1 MKSGKI
7 KITPFVLTIIIAL
20 LAITAELVYYGNFE
34 YRFRTKRL
42 NRILH
47 EKEKVMEQCL
57 EGMKPVLAKGE
68 EHHGSVRENDLFA
81 IAEENRIT
89 LLEYMGRKL
98 IYWSDTDFDVPEV
111 LPDTLYTHPFVFVE
125 NGWFLTK
132 SIEAGNEKLVAL
144 MRIRSDYGFENE
156 IIRNGFVSDLK
167 IPEGTGFT
175 RDKLASY
182 FQVSSSD
189 GTFLFSLVFPE
200 TKPKT
205 QFIYIPLLLWLLT
218 FALLIYS
225 SLALVRDMTE
235 KGHKTAGL
243 IICFLIFLSA
253 YIVVLLLKKPS
264 ILFSTELFSPYKYSM
279 NDFIPTLGHLLM
291 LSIMISAMSVILYNY
306 IKPDTAGCKK
316 TGYLIFVLFLIPSAL
331 LVVIFNSMFSHLVF
345 NSNINFET
353 YKVLDLDLF
362 SLAGFVSVLLLVTL
376 PYLYTLKVFR
386 ALGDPGFKTILLAT
400 VTSSLVFI
408 PFHIYDL
415 PAFAAISIFYLA
427 GTLTIWILNKRTAN
441 IFTRL
446 VTISLVLGLYSLFIA
461 TRQSERK
468 LEENVKIE
476 LVTYSTENDPTAEH
490 LLLDMWPA
498 ISADTVLRNLMDVI
512 FFESDD
518 ADIISDYLHSK
529 YFNGYWGNFE
539 MNIYLCGR
547 NDPIKTGGGRGI
559 QQNCFSFFDD
569 KIITSGHQLTGTGF
583 YFIDSKKGRSSYMGR
598 LFFDYGNSRVNGLFI
613 DLYSDIKVFQPGY
626 SELLLDRKYHSYA
639 RLRDYSFAKYINGEI
654 VIATGDY
661 SYTKSDA
668 DYTGKAADY
677 RFFNAD
683 NYKHALYRN
692 GNVTVIISRPL
703 VSAPD
708 MIIFGAYFFAF
719 IFIFYN
725 LLLFLIRKPV
735 IKRPS
740 GLNFRQKMQLSF
752 ISILLFSFT
761 LVAIVVASL
770 AIRQYQS
777 RHYENIREKLNSVYL
792 ELENTLAMERTLS
805 PEWRN
810 SENSSLDELLVKLSN
825 IFNTDINLFSRT
837 GFLIATSRPEIYY
850 RNLTG
855 RRMNNMAS
863 INLINLRKSEYFQNE
878 KIGNLEYVSVYVPF
892 YNDSKGFLAFLNLP
906 YFRMQS
912 VLAKDISNMIVAV
925 INFTLLLI
933 VIATSLAVFISS
945 RLTSPLA
952 VLSSRLASVELG
964 KKSEHLSYSGNDE
977 VGDLVRQYNRMVDE
991 LDESAKKL
999 AISEREYAWREMAK
1013 QIAHEIKNPLTP
1025 MKLNVQQLYKSWK
1038 DGVPGFEKKIEKFT
1052 KNQIEYIDNLSSIA
1066 SEFSSFAK
1074 IPEARP
1080 VYVDLVEQVKTT
1092 FELFRNTGNVSF
1104 RINAPSDEKI
1114 IIYADKEHISS
1125 ILSNLIKN
1133 GIQSIPP
1140 GEDGIIRV
1148 TIKKAGDRIV
1158 VSVSDNG
1165 SGISESFRDKMFIPN
1180 FTTKSSGTGLGLSIV
1195 KRYVETAGGHIWFET
1210 ETGRGSTFHIEFPS
1224 VNQIDM
1230 ESVPQQ
1236 SGIK

>member
-1 MKSGKI
+1 MRSRTTKT
-7 KITPFVLTIIIAL
+7 TPFMLTIVFAI
-20 LAITAELVYYGNFE
+20 LAIAAELVYSGNFE
-34 YRFRTKRL
+34 YRFRTRRF

-57 EGMKPVLAKGE
+57 EAMKPVLARGE
-68 EHHGSVRENDLFA
+68 SHHGSIRENDLFA
-81 IAEENRIT
+81 IAEANRIT

-111 LPDTLYTHPFVFVE
+111 LPDSLYTHPFVFVK
-125 NGWFLTK
+125 NGWFLAK

-156 IIRNGFVSDLK
+156 IIRNGFVNDFK
-167 IPEGTGFT
+167 IPEGVGFT
-175 RDKLASY
+175 RDSKASG

-189 GTFLFSLVFPE
+189 GTFLFALVFPE
-200 TKPKT
+200 IKPRT
-205 QFIYIPLLLWLLT
+205 LFIYIPLFLWTLT
-218 FALLIYS
+218 FIFIILS
-225 SLALVRDMTE
+225 SLTLVRQMTE
-235 KGHKTAGL
+235 RGHKTAGL
-243 IICFLIFLSA
+243 ITAFFIFLAA
-253 YIVVLLLKKPS
+253 YLVVLLLRRPA
-264 ILFSTELFSPYKYSM
+264 ILFSTPLFSAYKYSM
-279 NDFIPTLGHLLM
+279 NDFIPTLGHLLI
-291 LSIMISAMSVILYNY
+291 LSVLISIMSVALYNN
-306 IKPDTAGCKK
+306 ILKDRSGNDKP
-316 TGYLIFVLFLIPSAL
+316 GYLKLTFYLIPSAL

-353 YKVLDLDLF
+353 YKVLDLDIL

-376 PYLYTLKVFR
+376 PYLYLLKIFR
-386 ALGDPGFKTILLAT
+386 ALGNARFKTVLLSAL
-400 VTSSLVFI
+400 SASLVFI
-408 PFHIYDL
+408 PFQINDL
-415 PAFAAISIFYLA
+415 PAFAAISVFYLA

-441 IFTRL
+441 LFTRL
-446 VTISLVLGLYSLFIA
+446 VVISLVLGLYSLFIV

-468 LEENVKIE
+468 MEENVKIE
-476 LVTYSTENDPTAEH
+476 LVTYSTENDATAEH
-490 LLLDMWPA
+490 LLLDMWPV
-498 ISADTVLRNLMDVI
+498 ISSDTVLRKLMDVI

-518 ADIISDYLHSK
+518 AELISDYLHTK

-547 NDPIKTGGGRGI
+547 NDPIRTGSASGV
-559 QQNCFSFFDD
+559 QENCFSFFDGR
-569 KIITSGHQLTGTGF
+569 ITTSGHQLTGTGF
-583 YFIDSKKGRSSYMGR
+583 YFIDSKKGRSSYMGQ
-598 LFFDYGNSRVNGLFI
+598 LFFDYGNSRINGLFI
-613 DLYSDIKVFQPGY
+613 DLYSDINVFQPGY

-639 RLRDYSFAKYINGEI
+639 RLREYSFAKYINGEM
-654 VIATGDY
+654 VLATGDY
-661 SYTKSDA
+661 SYSRSDA
-668 DYTGKAADY
+668 EYVGKITDY

-683 NYKHALYRN
+683 NFKHALYRN

-703 VSAPD
+703 LSVPD
-708 MIIFGAYFFAF
+708 MIISAAYFFAF

-725 LLLFLIRKPV
+725 ILLFLIRRPV

-740 GLNFRQKMQLSF
+740 GLNFRQKLQLSF
-752 ISILLFSFT
+752 ISILLLSFT
-761 LVAIVVASL
+761 LVAVVVASR
-770 AIRQYQS
+770 AIKQYQT

-792 ELENTLAMERTLS
+792 ELENTLASERTIS
-805 PEWRN
+805 PDWKN
-810 SENSSLDELLVKLSN
+810 SENNSLDEMLVKLSN
-825 IFNTDINLFSRT
+825 VFNTDINLFSRT

-863 INLINLRKSEYFQNE
+863 INLINLRKSEYFQKE
-878 KIGNLEYVSVYVPF
+878 KIGNLEYVSAYVSF

-925 INFTLLLI
+925 VNFTLLLI
-933 VIATSLAVFISS
+933 VIATGLAVFISS

-977 VGDLVRQYNRMVDE
+977 VGELVKQYNRMVDE
-991 LDESAKKL
+991 LDESARKL
-999 AISEREYAWREMAK
+999 ASSEREYAWREMAK

-1025 MKLNVQQLYKSWK
+1025 MKLNVQQLFKSWK

-1052 KNQIEYIDNLSSIA
+1052 RNQIEFIDNLSSIA

-1074 IPEARP
+1074 IPQAKP
-1080 VYVDLVEQVKTT
+1080 VYVDLLEQVKTT
-1092 FELFRNTGNVSF
+1092 YELFRNTENVSF
-1104 RINAPSDEKI
+1104 RINAPADEKI
-1114 IIYADKEHISS
+1114 FIYADKEHINS

-1133 GIQSIPP
+1133 GIQSILP
-1140 GEDGIIRV
+1140 GEEGIIRV
-1148 TIKKAGDRIV
+1148 TIKKAGDKTL

-1165 SGISESFRDKMFIPN
+1165 SGIPESFRNKMFTPN

-1195 KRYVETAGGHIWFET
+1195 KRYVETAGGRIWFES
-1210 ETGRGSTFHIEFPS
+1210 ETGRGSTFYMEFPA
-1224 VNQIDM
+1224 VNQTNAGVDDHHH
-1230 ESVPQQ
+1230 
-1236 SGIK
+1236 GIK

>member
-1 MKSGKI
+1 MRSGKI
-7 KITPFVLTIIIAL
+7 KTTPLMLTVLFAL
-20 LAITAELVYYGNFE
+20 LAIAAELVYSGNFE
-34 YRFRTKRL
+34 YRFRTKRF

-57 EGMKPVLAKGE
+57 EGMQPVLARGE
-68 EHHGSVRENDLFA
+68 THHGSVMENDLFA
-81 IAEENRIT
+81 VAEENRIT

-111 LPDTLYTHPFVFVE
+111 LPDSLYTHPFVFVE
-125 NGWFLTK
+125 NGWFLAK
-132 SIEAGNEKLVAL
+132 STEAGNEKLIAL
-144 MRIRSDYGFENE
+144 MRIRSEYGFENE
-156 IIRNGFVSDLK
+156 IIRNGFVSDFR
-167 IPEGTGFT
+167 IPEGVDFS
-175 RDKLASY
+175 RDKNASD
-182 FQVSSSD
+182 FQVFTAD
-189 GTFLFSLVFPE
+189 GAFLFALVFPE

-205 QFIYIPLLLWLLT
+205 PFIYIPLLLWAIT
-218 FALLIYS
+218 FILIIYS
-225 SLALVRDMTE
+225 SLALVRQMAE
-235 KGHKTAGL
+235 KGRKTAGL
-243 IICFLIFLSA
+243 LSCFLIFLA
-253 YIVVLLLKKPS
+253 VYLVVLLLRRPS
-264 ILFSTELFSPYKYSM
+264 ILFATDLFSAYKYSM

-291 LSIMISAMSVILYNY
+291 LSVLISVMSVTLYNF
-306 IKPDTAGCKK
+306 INAGKTGSNKP
-316 TGYLIFVLFLIPSAL
+316 GYLIVTLFLIPSAL

-386 ALGDPGFKTILLAT
+386 SLGDPGFKTVLFSA
-400 VTSSLVFI
+400 VSASLVFV
-408 PFHIYDL
+408 PFHIKDI
-415 PAFAAISIFYLA
+415 PAFAAISVFFLA
-427 GTLTIWILNKRTAN
+427 GTLTIWILNRRSGN

-446 VTISLVLGLYSLFIA
+446 VAISLILGLYSLFIV

-468 LEENVKIE
+468 SEENVKIE

-490 LLLDMWPA
+490 FLLDMWPV
-498 ISADTVLRNLMDVI
+498 ISSDTVLRNLMDVI
-512 FFESDD
+512 FFENDD
-518 ADIISDYLHSK
+518 AVQISDYLHSK

-539 MNIYLCGR
+539 MNIYLCGS
-547 NDPIKTGGGRGI
+547 NDPIRTGSGRGR
-559 QQNCFSFFDD
+559 QENCFSFFEDR
-569 KIITSGHQLTGTGF
+569 IITSGHQLTGTGF

-639 RLRDYSFAKYINGEI
+639 RLRDYSFAKYINGEM
-654 VIATGDY
+654 VLATGDY

-668 DYTGKAADY
+668 EYVGKITDY
-677 RFFNAD
+677 RFFKAG

-703 VSAPD
+703 LSAPD
-708 MIIFGAYFFAF
+708 MIISAAYFFAF
-719 IFIFYN
+719 IFVFYN
-725 LLLFLIRKPV
+725 LLLFLIRRPV
-735 IKRPS
+735 IRRPS

-770 AIRQYQS
+770 AVRQYQS

-792 ELENTLAMERTLS
+792 ELENTLGSERTLS
-805 PEWRN
+805 PGWRN
-810 SENSSLDELLVKLSN
+810 NDNSSLDELLVKLSN
-825 IFNTDINLFSRT
+825 VFNTDINLFSRT

-863 INLINLRKSEYFQNE
+863 INLINLKKSEYFQKE
-878 KIGNLEYVSVYVPF
+878 KIGNLEYVSAYLPF
-892 YNDSKGFLAFLNLP
+892 YNDAKGFLAYLNLP

-952 VLSSRLASVELG
+952 VLSSRLGSVELG

-977 VGDLVRQYNRMVDE
+977 VGDLVKQYNRMVDE
-991 LDESAKKL
+991 LDESARKL
-999 AISEREYAWREMAK
+999 ASSEREYAWREMAK

-1052 KNQIEYIDNLSSIA
+1052 RNQIEYIDNLSSIA

-1080 VYVDLVEQVKTT
+1080 VYVDLLEQVKTT

-1114 IIYADKEHISS
+1114 YIYADKEHLNS

-1133 GIQSIPP
+1133 GIQSILP
-1140 GEDGIIRV
+1140 GEEGIIKV
-1148 TIKKAGDRIV
+1148 TIKNAGDKII

-1165 SGISESFRDKMFIPN
+1165 SGIPESFRDKMFTPN

-1195 KRYVETAGGHIWFET
+1195 RRYVETAGGRIWFES
-1210 ETGRGSTFHIEFPS
+1210 ETGRGSTFHMEFPA
-1224 VNQIDM
+1224 VNQGDA
-1230 ESVPQQ
+1230 ESHVHHT
-1236 SGIK
+1236 GIK

>member
-1 MKSGKI
+1 MKIRLTKT
-7 KITPFVLTIIIAL
+7 TPFVLTIVFAV
-20 LAITAELVYYGNFE
+20 LAIAAEFVYSGNFE
-34 YRFRTKRL
+34 YRFRTRRF

-47 EKEKVMEQCL
+47 EKEKIMEQCL
-57 EGMKPVLAKGE
+57 EGMKPVLARGVS
-68 EHHGSVRENDLFA
+68 HHGSIRENDLFA

-89 LLEYMGRKL
+89 LLEYMGKKL

-111 LPDTLYTHPFVFVE
+111 LPDSLYTHPFVFVR

-132 SIEAGNEKLVAL
+132 STEAGNEKLVAL

-156 IIRNGFVSDLK
+156 IIRNGFVDDFK
-167 IPEGTGFT
+167 IPEGVGFT
-175 RDKLASY
+175 RDRNVSD
-182 FQVSSSD
+182 FQIYTSD

-200 TKPKT
+200 IKPRT
-205 QFIYIPLLLWLLT
+205 LFIYIPLLFWALT
-218 FALLIYS
+218 FMFIILS
-225 SLALVRDMTE
+225 TLALVRQMA
-235 KGHKTAGL
+235 GNGRKTAAL
-243 IICFLIFLSA
+243 ISAFFIFLAA
-253 YIVVLLLKKPS
+253 YLTVLLLRKPS
-264 ILFSTELFSPYKYSM
+264 ILFSTDLFSPYKYSM
-279 NDFIPTLGHLLM
+279 NDFIPTLGHLLL
-291 LSIMISAMSVILYNY
+291 LSVLISVMSVTLYNY
-306 IKPDTAGCKK
+306 VRPREDENKKP
-316 TGYLIFVLFLIPSAL
+316 GYLVLTLCLIPSAL

-386 ALGDPGFKTILLAT
+386 IIENSGFKTVFLSA
-400 VTSSLVFI
+400 VSASLVFI
-408 PFHIYDL
+408 PFHINDP

-427 GTLTIWILNKRTAN
+427 GTLTIWIFNKRTAS

-446 VTISLVLGLYSLFIA
+446 VSISLVLGLYSLFIV

-490 LLLDMWPA
+490 LLLDMWPV
-498 ISADTVLRNLMDVI
+498 ISTDTVLRNLMNVM
-512 FFESDD
+512 FFENDD
-518 ADIISDYLHSK
+518 ADLISDYLHSK

-547 NDPIKTGGGRGI
+547 NDPIRTGGSGGL
-559 QQNCFSFFDD
+559 QENCFSFFESR
-569 KIITSGHQLTGTGF
+569 IITSGHQLTGTGF

-598 LFFDYGNSRVNGLFI
+598 LFFDYGNSRINGLFI

-639 RLRDYSFAKYINGEI
+639 GLREYSLAKYINGEI

-661 SYTKSDA
+661 SYSKNDA
-668 DYTGKAADY
+668 EYVGKITDY

-703 VSAPD
+703 LSAPD
-708 MIIFGAYFFAF
+708 MIISAAYFFAF
-719 IFIFYN
+719 IFVFYN
-725 LLLFLIRKPV
+725 ILLFLIHRPL

-740 GLNFRQKMQLSF
+740 GLNFRQKMQVSF

-761 LVAIVVASL
+761 IVAIVVASL
-770 AIRQYQS
+770 AIKQYQS
-777 RHYENIREKLNSVYL
+777 RHYENIREKLNSVYI
-792 ELENTLAMERTLS
+792 ELENTLASERS
-805 PEWRN
+805 INQEWRN

-825 IFNTDINLFSRT
+825 VFNTDINLFSRT

-863 INLINLRKSEYFQNE
+863 INLINLRKSEYFQKE
-878 KIGNLEYVSVYVPF
+878 KIGNLEYVSAYVSF
-892 YNDSKGFLAFLNLP
+892 YNDAKGFLAFLNLP

-933 VIATSLAVFISS
+933 VIATGLAVFISS

-952 VLSSRLASVELG
+952 MLSSRLASVELG

-977 VGDLVRQYNRMVDE
+977 VGDLVRQYNSMVDE
-991 LDESAKKL
+991 LEESARKL
-999 AISEREYAWREMAK
+999 ASSEREYAWREMAK

-1025 MKLNVQQLYKSWK
+1025 MKLNVQQLFKSWK

-1074 IPEARP
+1074 IPQARP
-1080 VYVDLVEQVKTT
+1080 VYVDLLHQVKTT
-1092 FELFRNTGNVSF
+1092 YELFRNTGNISF
-1104 RINAPSDEKI
+1104 RINAPADEKI
-1114 IIYADKEHISS
+1114 FIYADKEHINS

-1133 GIQSIPP
+1133 GIQSILP
-1140 GEDGIIRV
+1140 GEEGIIKV
-1148 TIKKAGDRIV
+1148 TIKKAADKII

-1165 SGISESFRDKMFIPN
+1165 SGIPESFRDKMFTPN

-1195 KRYVETAGGHIWFET
+1195 KRYVETAGGRIWFES
-1210 ETGRGSTFHIEFPS
+1210 ETGRGSTFYMEFPA
-1224 VNQIDM
+1224 VNQNNTGTDDLH
-1230 ESVPQQ
+1230 Q
-1236 SGIK
+1236 GIK

>member
-1 MKSGKI
+1 MRPGKI
-7 KITPFVLTIIIAL
+7 KTTPLMLSMFFAL
-20 LAITAELVYYGNFE
+20 LAIAAELVYSGNFE
-34 YRFRTKRL
+34 YRFRTKRF

-57 EGMKPVLAKGE
+57 LGMQPVLARGE
-68 EHHGSVRENDLFA
+68 AHHGSVVENDLFA
-81 IAEENRIT
+81 VAEKNRIT

-111 LPDTLYTHPFVFVE
+111 LPDSLYTNPFVFVE
-125 NGWFLTK
+125 NGWFLAK
-132 SIEAGNEKLVAL
+132 SAEAGNEKLIAL
-144 MRIRSDYGFENE
+144 MRISSEYGFENE
-156 IIRNGFVSDLK
+156 IIRNGFVSDFR
-167 IPEGTGFT
+167 IPEGVGFI
-175 RDKLASY
+175 RDKKASG
-182 FQVSSSD
+182 FHVFKSD
-189 GTFLFSLVFPE
+189 GTFLFALVFPE
-200 TKPKT
+200 KKPKT
-205 QFIYIPLLLWLLT
+205 PFIYIPLLLWVIT
-218 FALLIYS
+218 FILIVYS
-225 SLALVRDMTE
+225 SISFVRQMTE
-235 KGHKTAGL
+235 KGHMTFGL
-243 IICFLIFLSA
+243 LICFLIFLA
-253 YIVVLLLKKPS
+253 LYLVVLLLRKPS
-264 ILFSTELFSPYKYSM
+264 ILFATDLFSAYKYSM

-291 LSIMISAMSVILYNY
+291 LSVLISVMSVTLYNF
-306 IKPDTAGCKK
+306 IK
-316 TGYLIFVLFLIPSAL
+316 TGWRGNGKPGYTIVTLLLIPSSL
-331 LVVIFNSMFSHLVF
+331 LVVIFSSMFSHLVF

-376 PYLYTLKVFR
+376 PYFYTLKIFR
-386 ALGDPGFKTILLAT
+386 TIGDPGFKTVFFSA
-400 VTSSLVFI
+400 VSASLVFV
-408 PFHIYDL
+408 PFHINDI
-415 PAFAAISIFYLA
+415 PAFAAISVFFLTGILA
-427 GTLTIWILNKRTAN
+427 IWMLNKRAGN

-446 VTISLVLGLYSLFIA
+446 VVISLILGLYSLFIV
-461 TRQSERK
+461 TRESERK
-468 LEENVKIE
+468 SEENVKIE

-490 LLLDMWPA
+490 FLLDMWPL
-498 ISADTVLRNLMDVI
+498 ISCDTVLRNLMDVF
-512 FFESDD
+512 FFENDD
-518 ADIISDYLHSK
+518 AVQISDYLHSK
-529 YFNGYWGNFE
+529 YFSGYWGNFE
-539 MNIYLCGR
+539 MNIYLCGS
-547 NDPIKTGGGRGI
+547 NDSIRTGSGRGR
-559 QQNCFSFFDD
+559 QENCFSFFEDR
-569 KIITSGHQLTGTGF
+569 IVTSGHQLTGTGF

-598 LFFDYGNSRVNGLFI
+598 LFFDYGDSRVNGLFI

-626 SELLLDRKYHSYA
+626 SELLLDRKYHSYSG
-639 RLRDYSFAKYINGEI
+639 LRDYSFAKYINGEI

-668 DYTGKAADY
+668 EYVDKITDY
-677 RFFNAD
+677 RFFKAD

-703 VSAPD
+703 LSVPD
-708 MIIFGAYFFAF
+708 MVISAAYFFAF
-719 IFIFYN
+719 IFVFYN
-725 LLLFLIRKPV
+725 LMLFLIRRPA

-792 ELENTLAMERTLS
+792 ELENTLGQERNLS
-805 PEWRN
+805 PVWRN
-810 SENSSLDELLVKLSN
+810 NDDSSLDELLVKLSN
-825 IFNTDINLFSRT
+825 VFNTDINLFSRT

-863 INLINLRKSEYFQNE
+863 INLINLKKSEYFQKE
-878 KIGNLEYVSVYVPF
+878 KIGNLEYVSAYVPF
-892 YNDSKGFLAFLNLP
+892 CNDAKGFLAFLNLP

-952 VLSSRLASVELG
+952 VLSSRLGSVELG

-977 VGDLVRQYNRMVDE
+977 VGDLVKQYNRMVDE
-991 LDESAKKL
+991 LDESARKL
-999 AISEREYAWREMAK
+999 ASSEREYAWREMAK

-1025 MKLNVQQLYKSWK
+1025 MKLNVQQLFKSWK
-1038 DGVPGFEKKIEKFT
+1038 DGVPGFEKRIEKFT

-1074 IPEARP
+1074 IPEAKP
-1080 VYVDLVEQVKTT
+1080 VYVNLLEQVRTT

-1104 RINAPSDEKI
+1104 RMNAPNDHEI
-1114 IIYADKEHISS
+1114 YIYADKEHINS

-1133 GIQSIPP
+1133 GIQSILP
-1140 GEDGIIRV
+1140 GEEGIIRV
-1148 TIKKAGDRIV
+1148 TIRKAGDRII

-1165 SGISESFRDKMFIPN
+1165 SGIPESFRDKMFTPN

-1195 KRYVETAGGHIWFET
+1195 KRYVETAGGRIWFES
-1210 ETGRGSTFHIEFPS
+1210 ETGTGSTFHMEFPAVS
-1224 VNQIDM
+1224 QGDTRADVNLA
-1230 ESVPQQ
+1230 
-1236 SGIK
+1236 GIK